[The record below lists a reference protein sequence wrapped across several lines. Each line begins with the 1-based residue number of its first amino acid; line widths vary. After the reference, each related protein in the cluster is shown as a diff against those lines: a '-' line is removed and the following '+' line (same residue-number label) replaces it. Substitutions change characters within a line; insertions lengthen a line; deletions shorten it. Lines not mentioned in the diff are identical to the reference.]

1 MEKYTLY
8 CAMDGVFC
16 PCYFIFCVFFQTMQR
31 IPNFFIDL
39 KVPSVNVVHA
49 VAITREELK
58 KWKFKMAFAMK
69 GVGGLACHEVF
80 LKTI

>member
-16 PCYFIFCVFFQTMQR
+16 PCYFIFCVFFLQTMQR

-69 GVGGLACHEVF
+69 GRGVSPAIKIF
-80 LKTI
+80 